1 MAKVKAVKEGLDV
14 LGGLVKNA
22 EEIAKK
28 LVASGMPEEQALNQS
43 IKLAAEVEKATAA
56 DRAAAGRKA
65 AAQIKQTPVVK
76 ASEALGQAMEKG
88 YKKTT
93 TTQSDRTRVGGGNI
107 GGAAFPAISEADPRY
122 AGKVWGVMDT
132 GTASRLANLT
142 APDVAWSTML
152 GSATQ
157 LKTNPVVFA
166 KLEKQ
171 FKEALKAGKL
181 SPDLESRINSN
192 LGLFLGEG
200 ADIRDPNIWKALDTF
215 EKRAS
220 MADLMMGQGLP
231 PKKGGVALGGEKSGK
246 GVIFN
251 PTETLIDE
259 TEVGLLHPEH
269 GGYVPTFAVGPR
281 LFSLTGEK
289 SYRPDLHP
297 GFPTLLEGKDLGV
310 NMRPTPTEVYLPDWH
325 ARFKANNP
333 DRKGP
338 GYYDLA
344 LGVKGEGLPSQDLN
358 DEYIRHLIREGYAEG
373 GEVRMGK
380 GGALKKGLAAVE
392 EYVDPVVKRIGD
404 WLWRPMADVRANV
417 KATEVPEYVQKNYG
431 EFMADQAKRAAAGDL
446 NARDLIKAYGITR
459 SSVNR
464 GGLSHSTA
472 TKTGM
477 KLPKTTELVRPEGAF
492 AEWLGSK
499 AGQKFLDDAQAGQ
512 INEIA
517 LSDLQNRFSPF
528 GMPAV
533 LAEDLRWATRNLPQK
548 GATISADVLADPEVY
563 REVSQQMRGIGPAK
577 SGFMA
582 SMIGRGDFPT
592 FDARQIRLH
601 TGEGGSAASK
611 YMRRGEGEGG
621 EEAVARLAA
630 RQRAL
635 DMGIDPSLDPFYQH
649 LVHHTIWDEIG
660 DKGKPS
666 QTTHEDIVKAMR
678 GYNTGGLAASSK
690 DRK

>member
-1 MAKVKAVKEGLDV
+1 MGPGSENFAQHSLDALLSV
-14 LGGLVKNA
+14 MQPHNLSRESKDALT
-22 EEIAKK
+22 EIIKK
-28 LVASGMPEEQALNQS
+28 GYPKGDKGQVTFESFSGFDDPKQVMLESLMDSELRKWIGKTLKSPNKMQPFGMPEGRYVATAITNPELRNLETGVSGFAVGEMQPGAELTRSSHPSYSHDIPGALIGRTRHPIPMELAFPDTYQR
-43 IKLAAEVEKATAA
+43 AAEELVNK
-56 DRAAAGRKA
+56 
-65 AAQIKQTPVVK
+65 P
-76 ASEALGQAMEKG
+76 KG
-88 YKKTT
+88 T
-93 TTQSDRTRVGGGNI
+93 
-107 GGAAFPAISEADPRY
+107 
-122 AGKVWGVMDT
+122 
-132 GTASRLANLT
+132 
-142 APDVAWSTML
+142 
-152 GSATQ
+152 
-157 LKTNPVVFA
+157 
-166 KLEKQ
+166 
-171 FKEALKAGKL
+171 
-181 SPDLESRINSN
+181 DLY
-192 LGLFLGEG
+192 GLFKMSGPRQVIDDQYVDEINEYL
-200 ADIRDPNIWKALDTF
+200 RYMKALTG
-215 EKRAS
+215 K
-220 MADLMMGQGLP
+220 
-231 PKKGGVALGGEKSGK
+231 KKGGEVHAAKGGLLTK
-246 GVIFN
+246 GV
-251 PTETLIDE
+251 
-259 TEVGLLHPEH
+259 
-269 GGYVPTFAVGPR
+269 
-281 LFSLTGEK
+281 
-289 SYRPDLHP
+289 
-297 GFPTLLEGKDLGV
+297 
-310 NMRPTPTEVYLPDWH
+310 
-325 ARFKANNP
+325 KA
-333 DRKGP
+333 
-338 GYYDLA
+338 
-344 LGVKGEGLPSQDLN
+344 
-358 DEYIRHLIREGYAEG
+358 AE
-373 GEVRMGK
+373 E
-380 GGALKKGLAAVE
+380 AIE
-392 EYVDPVVKRIGD
+392 NYVDPIVKRIGD
-404 WLWRPMADVRANV
+404 WLWRPMTDVRANV

-431 EFMADQAKRAAAGDL
+431 EFMADQSKRAAAGDL

-499 AGQKFLDDAQAGQ
+499 AGQKFLDDAQAGK
-512 INEIA
+512 INESS
-517 LSDLQNRFSPF
+517 LSDLQDRFSPF

-630 RQRAL
+630 RQLAL
-635 DMGIDPSLDPFYQH
+635 EMGIDPSLDPFYQH

-678 GYNTGGLAASSK
+678 GYNTGGLATSSK